1 LSQASQA
8 ASDSIIRS
16 QSPRLES
23 ENESV
28 PTDMDHVVD
37 GNADDVIELEDDEDE
52 DDVEAGSKRKLT
64 SAVWQEF
71 KRVKFNGQV
80 RAKCKYCFKQLSAT
94 STNGTKHLHTH
105 LRSCTLR
112 KVKLNG
118 KTMAQG
124 CLRFGRTDAG
134 AVNVENYTFDQETA
148 RKELSSMITLHEYPL
163 SMVDHVGFRRF
174 VGALQP
180 LFKIGTRNTI
190 RYKI

>member
-1 LSQASQA
+1 MSTPSGSHSPLSQASQA

-80 RAKCKYCFKQLSAT
+80 WAK
-94 STNGTKHLHTH
+94 
-105 LRSCTLR
+105 
-112 KVKLNG
+112 
-118 KTMAQG
+118 
-124 CLRFGRTDAG
+124 
-134 AVNVENYTFDQETA
+134 
-148 RKELSSMITLHEYPL
+148 
-163 SMVDHVGFRRF
+163 
-174 VGALQP
+174 
-180 LFKIGTRNTI
+180 
-190 RYKI
+190 